1 MKAKRPT
8 PVEASLDWLNKID
21 TRITDY
27 FDWETRAT
35 VEHHISALREA
46 LREALRALEENTDNN
61 PQR

>member
-46 LREALRALEENTDNN
+46 LRALEENTDNN

>member
-1 MKAKRPT
+1 MEATRPT
-8 PVEASLDWLNKID
+8 PVEASLDWLHKID

-27 FDWETRAT
+27 FDWETRSV

-46 LREALRALEENTDNN
+46 LRALEGHADNN